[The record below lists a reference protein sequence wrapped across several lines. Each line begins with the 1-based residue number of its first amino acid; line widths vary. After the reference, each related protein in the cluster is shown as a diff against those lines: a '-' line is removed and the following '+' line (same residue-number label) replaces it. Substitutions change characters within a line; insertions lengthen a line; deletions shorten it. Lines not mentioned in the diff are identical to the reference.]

1 MRGLG
6 EIGGREKEGKGKGAE
21 KGGKERTEERRGV
34 ETQWFLLSS
43 KYSLKKASLL

>member
-21 KGGKERTEERRGV
+21 KGVKERTEERRGV
-34 ETQWFLLSS
+34 ETLSLGNNGS
-43 KYSLKKASLL
+43 F